1 MVVSAMKT
9 RGMLPMRFERTK
21 LLLGEEA
28 MKKIRDSHVTVCG
41 LGGVGS
47 HAVESLCRAGVGHL
61 TLVDC
66 DVASE
71 SNLNRQLFALES
83 TLGAPK
89 TEAARRRVVDINPS
103 CDLTL
108 MNCLIDE
115 TTNPVI
121 LSRRTDVL
129 IDAIDS
135 LSAKVHL
142 IANAHEAKIHV
153 VSSMGAG
160 GRIDAN
166 AITTGDIA
174 ETHTCPLAR
183 FVRIRL
189 HRRNI
194 YSGVRCVF
202 STEKP
207 IMKKLSMDQAAL
219 SDQSD
224 IKKTPIIGSISYL
237 PAIFGFKAAFE
248 ALLHIIGQ
256 RS

>member
-1 MVVSAMKT
+1 MAVSAMET
-9 RGMLPMRFERTK
+9 RGTLLMRFERTT
-21 LLLGEEA
+21 LLLGKESIE
-28 MKKIRDSHVTVCG
+28 KLRDAHVTVCG

-47 HAVESLCRAGVGHL
+47 YAVEALLRAGVGHL
-61 TLVDC
+61 TLVDF
-66 DVASE
+66 DVVSE

-89 TEAARRRVVDINPS
+89 IEAARRRLIDIHPS

-108 MNCLIDE
+108 MNCFIDE

-142 IANAHEAKIHV
+142 IANAHEANIHV

-160 GRIDAN
+160 GRMDAN
-166 AITTGDIA
+166 AITTGDLS

-194 YSGVRCVF
+194 FTGVRCVY

-207 IMKKLSMDQAAL
+207 IMKKVAMDTEGPSGRQ
-219 SDQSD
+219 
-224 IKKTPIIGSISYL
+224 IKKTPVIGTISYM

-248 ALLHIIGQ
+248 AITHIVGQ